1 MNFADAIRRSD
12 MRLQSQLSVTFAN
25 VKIYRFPSL
34 TKYLQSGGT
43 PSARLSWIRRRPGP
57 RLASR
62 TAPRGADAGRRDGGP
77 LCPGP
82 PEVRPCELGRPAG
95 FPGVSAGWRRR
106 ARLAATAFASGHTS
120 SNTPGLIRTRKLS
133 GERPG

>member
-1 MNFADAIRRSD
+1 

-82 PEVRPCELGRPAG
+82 PEVRPCELGATRRFSGG
-95 FPGVSAGWRRR
+95 FGG
-106 ARLAATAFASGHTS
+106 LAAACP
-120 SNTPGLIRTRKLS
+120 PGGYCFRQ
-133 GERPG
+133 RPYFIEHARSHPNPEAKR